1 MDLYFWKITEV
12 PSRGTVL
19 MSLEQIPGA
28 VTQGD
33 SLPLA
38 LSKTVDSNGGFFEH
52 RAPQI
57 ARSIRFPRTQAD
69 LGSTA

>member
-1 MDLYFWKITEV
+1 
-12 PSRGTVL
+12 
-19 MSLEQIPGA
+19 MSLEQIPGTG
-28 VTQGD
+28 TQGN

-57 ARSIRFPRTQAD
+57 TRSTGFLRTQAN